1 MGQTT
6 FQWTFQVLKGLTK
19 QVILGSDFLGRNK
32 ALIDFREATL
42 RVGKHVFQMEGRDK
56 TASECYLLKTLG
68 RVELK
73 PQASTLFPCKV
84 SSQVPSGS
92 YLVRM
97 IDTAEGFCD
106 QPGIA
111 IANAVV
117 QVTDSTQVNILAVNE
132 TGGRQVIPRHAVI
145 ATLES
150 VPESDI
156 DSITVVPDLD
166 RVADAQPQAVDLDV
180 ENAQQLSD
188 LIDRYPDVFANSDLD
203 LGSTDLVECNINTGD
218 TAPIKQRP
226 YRTPFLQRS
235 VVEDHLTKLL
245 AANIIRPSVSPWA
258 SPIVIVGKKDK
269 TTRMCID
276 FRKVNACSVP
286 NCYPLP
292 QIDDILA
299 SLGGAKYFSKMDLKS
314 GYHQI
319 PMSEESRPKTA
330 FITHMGLFEYNR
342 MPFGLAGAPPIFQ
355 DLMNNVLQGLL
366 YESVLA
372 YLDDVIVYSKT
383 IEDHL
388 IHVEQVFLRFR
399 KAGLKLKLS
408 KCEFFMKQ
416 LQFLGHVISERGI
429 QPDFDKV
436 KVICEMPPLC
446 CVRDVRAFIGMCGY
460 YRRYI
465 PNFAHIAAPLIALT
479 RKNARF
485 DWTGE
490 CEKAFAMLKSKLTE
504 APILIHPVHDRPYRL
519 YTDASD
525 YAVGAIL
532 AQLDENGEERVV
544 HYLSQQLNHTQRKWA
559 VIEKEAW
566 ALVVAL
572 KKFRQYLLG
581 AQFVVY
587 TDHKP
592 LRSLF
597 TSEMKNARIQ
607 RWGIL
612 ISEFNCEI
620 KYREGKSMKADFVSR
635 IRGPT
640 ITGDGMSE
648 PPSGIGSGAQA
659 GEGSSEAVDNGAT
672 SHLCS
677 FNAGN
682 ASGGSPLG
690 DPNEGMKE
698 LGCDLPTDLNTL
710 KKLQQSDPELQEIYE
725 QVAAGVLTDKSADF
739 VLEEGILYHIAYPV
753 KRDNTY
759 HLQLVVPRLLTQGVL
774 YMMHDN
780 HGHMGLDKT
789 HDLIRQRYFWQNSY
803 RDVHGH
809 INKCLICAQR
819 KLKALRVPIQSMP
832 VPDAP
837 FQLVAMD
844 LQGPFPETENG
855 DRYIL
860 SLICMFSGW
869 PEAFSVPDKS
879 ADTVARVLLEE
890 FISRHSCPE
899 TLLSDLGTEFC
910 NDVINILSRK
920 MGIVRAK
927 TTPYHPQTN
936 GKVERLHRVIN
947 DIIAK
952 RVAENQ
958 LDWHKHLP
966 AALFAIRTSV
976 HTSSRFSPY
985 FLVHGREPKLRIDT
999 LLQPKFK
1006 YMGEDYVPTMI
1017 QRLHHAFVEVKANLR
1032 ESQLKNQEIGGVGDG
1047 LPKFQVGDKVFYA
1060 NLQNEPGLSR
1070 KLKRHWQPY
1079 FRMFEQTSPVN
1090 YLITHLPT
1098 GTVKRVHAS
1107 HLRQVPC
1114 DVDWDKQ
1121 FSEPADIVSAREQSR
1136 LTQAGSVQYQ
1146 PGQSNAGMTVGN
1158 PLPVRRQPI
1167 RACRLSIPVTPM
1179 GGTNYGKRKL
1189 SGGKEEIA
1197 AKRAAPIYSPVRS
1210 DPVKRVRGFG
1220 EVDGEGR
1227 QEVKRRR
1234 IQVIENSPE
1243 TPPKEN
1249 GKAGLV
1255 YSFLSFLGWRSWEC
1269 YW

>member
-1 MGQTT
+1 M
-6 FQWTFQVLKGLTK
+6 
-19 QVILGSDFLGRNK
+19 
-32 ALIDFREATL
+32 
-42 RVGKHVFQMEGRDK
+42 
-56 TASECYLLKTLG
+56 
-68 RVELK
+68 
-73 PQASTLFPCKV
+73 
-84 SSQVPSGS
+84 
-92 YLVRM
+92 
-97 IDTAEGFCD
+97 
-106 QPGIA
+106 
-111 IANAVV
+111 
-117 QVTDSTQVNILAVNE
+117 
-132 TGGRQVIPRHAVI
+132 
-145 ATLES
+145 
-150 VPESDI
+150 
-156 DSITVVPDLD
+156 
-166 RVADAQPQAVDLDV
+166 
-180 ENAQQLSD
+180 
-188 LIDRYPDVFANSDLD
+188 
-203 LGSTDLVECNINTGD
+203 
-218 TAPIKQRP
+218 
-226 YRTPFLQRS
+226 
-235 VVEDHLTKLL
+235 TKLL

-366 YESVLA
+366 YDSVLA

-479 RKNARF
+479 RKNAHF

-620 KYREGKSMKADFVSR
+620 KYKEGKSMKADFVSR

-677 FNAGN
+677 FDAGN

-698 LGCDLPTDLNTL
+698 LGCDLPTDLNA
-710 KKLQQSDPELQEIYE
+710 LQ
-725 QVAAGVLTDKSADF
+725 KSCNSQT
-739 VLEEGILYHIAYPV
+739 
-753 KRDNTY
+753 R
-759 HLQLVVPRLLTQGVL
+759 
-774 YMMHDN
+774 
-780 HGHMGLDKT
+780 
-789 HDLIRQRYFWQNSY
+789 SY
-803 RDVHGH
+803 RRFMNRWQQV
-809 INKCLICAQR
+809 
-819 KLKALRVPIQSMP
+819 
-832 VPDAP
+832 
-837 FQLVAMD
+837 
-844 LQGPFPETENG
+844 
-855 DRYIL
+855 Y
-860 SLICMFSGW
+860 SLIKVLISYW
-869 PEAFSVPDKS
+869 R
-879 ADTVARVLLEE
+879 RV
-890 FISRHSCPE
+890 SCI
-899 TLLSDLGTEFC
+899 TL
-910 NDVINILSRK
+910 
-920 MGIVRAK
+920 
-927 TTPYHPQTN
+927 PP
-936 GKVERLHRVIN
+936 
-947 DIIAK
+947 
-952 RVAENQ
+952 
-958 LDWHKHLP
+958 
-966 AALFAIRTSV
+966 
-976 HTSSRFSPY
+976 
-985 FLVHGREPKLRIDT
+985 
-999 LLQPKFK
+999 
-1006 YMGEDYVPTMI
+1006 
-1017 QRLHHAFVEVKANLR
+1017 
-1032 ESQLKNQEIGGVGDG
+1032 
-1047 LPKFQVGDKVFYA
+1047 
-1060 NLQNEPGLSR
+1060 
-1070 KLKRHWQPY
+1070 
-1079 FRMFEQTSPVN
+1079 
-1090 YLITHLPT
+1090 
-1098 GTVKRVHAS
+1098 
-1107 HLRQVPC
+1107 
-1114 DVDWDKQ
+1114 
-1121 FSEPADIVSAREQSR
+1121 
-1136 LTQAGSVQYQ
+1136 
-1146 PGQSNAGMTVGN
+1146 QSN
-1158 PLPVRRQPI
+1158 
-1167 RACRLSIPVTPM
+1167 
-1179 GGTNYGKRKL
+1179 GTTHT
-1189 SGGKEEIA
+1189 
-1197 AKRAAPIYSPVRS
+1197 IYSWLYL
-1210 DPVKRVRGFG
+1210 D
-1220 EVDGEGR
+1220 
-1227 QEVKRRR
+1227 
-1234 IQVIENSPE
+1234 
-1243 TPPKEN
+1243 
-1249 GKAGLV
+1249 
-1255 YSFLSFLGWRSWEC
+1255 C
-1269 YW
+1269 